1 MTDRTD
7 ADGAERDDETTQQPD
22 AAVEQS
28 DETDAKPKGRLKKFD
43 RPEDEPGRPTRNIFT
58 FPMTAIG
65 GGLVLAGLL
74 AFVVLLMIDL
84 ASPTENP
91 YRAIVTWIAIP
102 LIVTVGFVIAL
113 TGIVIRSRIARR
125 RGERIRFLLRIEPS
139 NPRYM
144 RNLWLFLG
152 STVILLILVAYGGI
166 RAYETTESV
175 AFCGEACH
183 EVMGPQNT
191 TYLASAHARV
201 PCTECH
207 IGPGRSFWVKS
218 KIDGMRQVWKTFTN
232 SFERPIPTPVKALR
246 PAQETCEHC
255 HWPEQFYG
263 QQLTIKHYYRT
274 DEANSPWTVNLL
286 VNVGGGN
293 PRTGNTEGI
302 HWHMITD
309 NTIEYIGLDDERQ
322 EIPWVR
328 ITAADGTVTIYSDPN
343 VSVDPESDE
352 FEVRSFDCI
361 DCHNRPSHSFQPPA
375 TAMNLSISRGEIS
388 ADLPFIRQLG
398 LDLLNA
404 EYETTLQANDAI
416 RAGVVD
422 FYSAEYADEFAA
434 FRADVDQAAEALVA
448 IYNANFFPEMRT
460 DYRVRVNNLSHFTN
474 DGCFRCHNTDLV
486 SSEGTY
492 IDNSCD
498 SCHSIVAQGP
508 SDDVNSL
515 ESDLGGLQFEHPV
528 DIGGVWDR
536 IKCTQC
542 HNPAQGY

>member
-1 MTDRTD
+1 MSDQTDDGIVEEPAGTDGMNQVPPTGAPPGKD
-7 ADGAERDDETTQQPD
+7 ADGR
-22 AAVEQS
+22 S
-28 DETDAKPKGRLKKFD
+28 
-43 RPEDEPGRPTRNIFT
+43 PTNIFT

-65 GGLVLAGLL
+65 GGMVLAGVV
-74 AFVVLLMIDL
+74 AFFVLMLIDL
-84 ASPTENP
+84 TSQTENP
-91 YRAIVTWIAIP
+91 YRAIVTWLAIP
-102 LIVTVGFVIAL
+102 AVITLGLVIAVI
-113 TGIVIRSRIARR
+113 GIVVRSRMARR
-125 RGERIRFLLRIEPS
+125 RGESIRFLLRIEPS

-152 STVILLILVAYGGI
+152 LAAVLIVLVAYGGI

-218 KIDGMRQVWKTFTN
+218 KLDGIRQVWKTMTN
-232 SFERPIPTPVKALR
+232 TFDRPIATPVTSLR

-263 QQLTIKHYYRT
+263 QQLVNLSYYRS
-274 DEANSPWTVNLL
+274 DEANSPWTISLL

-293 PRTGNTEGI
+293 PRTGTAEGI
-302 HWHMITD
+302 HWHMITN
-309 NTIEYIGLDDERQ
+309 NTIEYIAVDRDRQ

-328 ITAADGTVTIYSDPN
+328 LNREDGTQVVYADPDAGIGPDSPG
-343 VSVDPESDE
+343 V
-352 FEVRSFDCI
+352 EVRTFDCI
-361 DCHNRPSHSFQPPA
+361 DCHNRPSHTFEPPA
-375 TAMNLSISRGEIS
+375 TAINLRIAQGSISR
-388 ADLPFIRQLG
+388 DLPFIRRVG

-404 EYETTLQANDAI
+404 EYQTTPEANEAI
-416 RAGVVD
+416 PAGLVA
-422 FYSAEYADEFAA
+422 FYAAEYPDDVEA
-434 FRADVDQAAEALVA
+434 FRADIDRAAEALVK
-448 IYNANFFPEMRT
+448 IYDGNFFPEMKT

-486 SSEGTY
+486 SDQGIGIGTA
-492 IDNSCD
+492 CD
-498 SCHSIVAQGP
+498 TCHSIVAQGP
-508 SDDVNSL
+508 SEDVNEL
-515 ESDLGGLQFEHPV
+515 QSDLGGLEFEHPV

-542 HNPAQGY
+542 HTPAQGY

>member
-1 MTDRTD
+1 MTDR
-7 ADGAERDDETTQQPD
+7 RDDD
-22 AAVEQS
+22 NVE
-28 DETDAKPKGRLKKFD
+28 DEVDDRTAEKTGGRLKKFD
-43 RPEDEPGRPTRNIFT
+43 RPEDKPGRPTRNIFT
-58 FPMTAIG
+58 FPLTAIG
-65 GGLVLAGLL
+65 GGMVLAGVVS
-74 AFVVLLMIDL
+74 FMVLLLIDL
-84 ASPTENP
+84 TSQTENP
-91 YRAIVTWIAIP
+91 YRAIVTWIGIP
-102 LIVTVGFVIAL
+102 IIITIGFILAVI
-113 TGIVIRSRIARR
+113 GIVVRSRIARR

-152 STVILLILVAYGGI
+152 SAAVLVIVVAYGGI

-207 IGPGRSFWVKS
+207 IGPGRSFWIKS
-218 KIDGMRQVWKTFTN
+218 KLDGMRQVWKTMTN
-232 SFERPIPTPVKALR
+232 SFERPIATPVTALR

-263 QQLTIKHYYRT
+263 QQLTDINYYRT
-274 DEANSPWTVNLL
+274 DETNSAWTVSLL

-293 PRTGNTEGI
+293 PRTGNLEGI
-302 HWHMITD
+302 HWHMITG
-309 NTIEYIGLDDERQ
+309 NIIEYISTDEQHQ

-328 ITAADGTVTIYSDPN
+328 LTAEDGTVTVYADAEVAIDL
-343 VSVDPESDE
+343 DDDE
-352 FEVRSFDCI
+352 TEIRSFDCI

-375 TAMNLSISRGEIS
+375 TAMNLDISRGAIS
-388 ADLPFIRQLG
+388 SDLPFIRRVG
-398 LDLLNA
+398 LELLNA
-404 EYETTLQANDAI
+404 EYETTPEANEAI
-416 RAGVVD
+416 PTGLLE
-422 FYSAEYADEFAA
+422 FYASEYPVELEA
-434 FRADVDQAAEALVA
+434 FRADIDRAAEALLE
-448 IYNANFFPEMRT
+448 IYNGNFFPEMKT

-486 SSEGTY
+486 AADGSI

-508 SDDVNSL
+508 SEKLNEL
-515 ESDLGGLQFEHPV
+515 ETDLGGLEFEHPV
-528 DIGGVWDR
+528 DIGGVWNR

-542 HNPAQGY
+542 HTPSQGY